1 MALPSV
7 RDALLAGD
15 HIKRMA
21 GEGTFKRFS
30 PTPDNIPRKPP
41 SAPIRILGSGL
52 SALTLACSLRKK
64 NIPFK
69 IYTRD
74 RRPRGAWDRH
84 DYSLLLPAEII
95 RALRRLLCMSEDDFR
110 RTLLVPFTTPFP
122 SNIRNK
128 VKVRI
133 HRGKLE
139 YLLRRGF
146 EKEIEWECEIKV
158 ETSGLPRLIFPSHV
172 DKLEGNIT
180 FDGMGAHS
188 PVKYAE
194 DYKNIRP
201 VVVFRGNV
209 ALSKSLWDQKFRDW
223 FPENTAQIREKFDK
237 TILELLINDVHPH
250 TGEVRLSYV
259 YSRPYLDSPIDSP
272 DELWV
277 PTRSNDEASSPVLIG
292 KFLDEV
298 KIFRQEHN
306 LPGPYDEVFNPERM
320 KEGKIVHWL
329 LRYTRANQ
337 PKLINLW
344 TGDERIFKLGDAV
357 FHMAILETTGA
368 ELAIQDGLGVAS
380 EIERRGG
387 MMLHQWLIRGWTERL
402 WHGHASFCRTT
413 ERYE

>member
-1 MALPSV
+1 MALPSGG
-7 RDALLAGD
+7 DALLGDD

-21 GEGTFKRFS
+21 RECAFKRFS

-84 DYSLLLPAEII
+84 DCSLLLPARII
-95 RALRRLLCMSEDDFR
+95 RALRKLLCMNKDDFR

-122 SNIRNK
+122 SKIRNK
-128 VKVRI
+128 VKMRI

-139 YLLRRGF
+139 YLLRQGF

-158 ETSGLPRLIFPSHV
+158 ETKDV
-172 DKLEGNIT
+172 QT
-180 FDGMGAHS
+180 
-188 PVKYAE
+188 
-194 DYKNIRP
+194 IRP

-209 ALSKSLWDQKFRDW
+209 LLSKSSWDRKFRDW

-250 TGEVRLSYV
+250 TGDVKLSYV
-259 YSRPYLDSPIDSP
+259 YSRPRLDGPIDSP

-277 PTRSNDEASSPVLIG
+277 PTRSNDEAWSPVLIG

-320 KEGKIVHWL
+320 KEDKIVHWL
-329 LRYTRANQ
+329 LRCTSANQ

-344 TGDERIFKLGDAV
+344 IGDERIFKLGDAV

-387 MMLHQWLIRGWTERL
+387 MMLHRWLISGWNERL
-402 WHGHASFCRTT
+402 WHGHASFRRTT
-413 ERYE
+413 ERYR